1 VGALKFCSNCGSSDI
16 EHKIPEGDNRLRYCC
31 LNCGAIFYENPKIV
45 AGCIAQ
51 WNEKIL
57 LCKRAIEPRYGA
69 WTLPA
74 GFMENHETMQQA
86 AARETFEEATARASN
101 LELFAIYNLPH
112 ISQVYVMFKADI
124 EDGLAESGIES
135 LETAFVE
142 EQDIPWED
150 LAFPIINETLEL
162 FLQDR
167 KRGEF
172 VLHTGEITRK
182 PDRSLRTVRY

>member
-1 VGALKFCSNCGSSDI
+1 LKFCSSCGSNDI
-16 EHKIPEGDNRLRYCC
+16 EHKIPQGDNRLRHCC
-31 LNCGAIFYENPKIV
+31 LNCDTIFYENPKIV

-51 WNEKIL
+51 WQDRIL

-74 GFMENHETMQQA
+74 GFMENHETIQQA

-112 ISQVYVMFKADI
+112 ISQVYMMFTADI
-124 EDGLAESGIES
+124 EDGKAQSGIES
-135 LETAFVE
+135 LETQFVE
-142 EQDIPWED
+142 EHQIPWDD

-162 FLQDR
+162 YFDDR

-172 VLHTGEITRK
+172 SLHVGEITRK
-182 PDRSLRTVRY
+182 PDRTIHTVRY